1 MKKLLTEIKKYSL
14 IGAIVLAVLGVLLIA
29 APGKMLR
36 YTAFIIGG
44 VCIACGVYAIISY
57 IVNKASSFVLT
68 LGIISTITGIVI
80 CAAYRQIVSII
91 IFILGIILLAGGV
104 VDLVNSVY
112 VAVSRRRSWILTVIL
127 SVASIVLGIISITN
141 PFDTQEKIVQFAGA
155 GLVVF
160 AVVDIIAYIQVM
172 AISKEV
178 QSKISRSGNENSAV
192 EVDYE
197 DVDDN

>member
-36 YTAFIIGG
+36 YTAFVIGG

-141 PFDTQEKIVQFAGA
+141 PFDTQEKIVQFVGA

-197 DVDDN
+197 EVDDN

>member
-1 MKKLLTEIKKYSL
+1 MKKILTEIKKYSL

-141 PFDTQEKIVQFAGA
+141 PFDTQEKIVQFVGA

-197 DVDDN
+197 EVDDN

>member
-1 MKKLLTEIKKYSL
+1 MEIKKYSL

-141 PFDTQEKIVQFAGA
+141 PFDTQEKIVQFVGA

-178 QSKISRSGNENSAV
+178 QSKISCSGNENSAV

-197 DVDDN
+197 EVDDN

>member
-1 MKKLLTEIKKYSL
+1 MKKLLMEIKKYSL

-141 PFDTQEKIVQFAGA
+141 PFDTQEKIVQFVGA

-178 QSKISRSGNENSAV
+178 QSKISHSDSENSAV

-197 DVDDN
+197 EVDDN

>member
-112 VAVSRRRSWILTVIL
+112 VAVSRRRSWILTVML

-141 PFDTQEKIVQFAGA
+141 PFDTQEKIVQFVGA

-178 QSKISRSGNENSAV
+178 QSKISRSGGENSAV

-197 DVDDN
+197 EVDDN

>member
-1 MKKLLTEIKKYSL
+1 MKKLLMEIKKYSL

-141 PFDTQEKIVQFAGA
+141 PFDTQEKIVQFVGA

-178 QSKISRSGNENSAV
+178 QSKISRSDSENSAV

-197 DVDDN
+197 EVDDN

>member
-141 PFDTQEKIVQFAGA
+141 PFDTQEKIVQFVGA

-178 QSKISRSGNENSAV
+178 QSKISRSDSENSAV

-197 DVDDN
+197 EVDDN

>member
-80 CAAYRQIVSII
+80 CAAYRQIVSVI

-141 PFDTQEKIVQFAGA
+141 PFDTQEKIVQFVGA

-197 DVDDN
+197 EVDDN

>member
-1 MKKLLTEIKKYSL
+1 MKKLLMEIKKYSL

-141 PFDTQEKIVQFAGA
+141 PFDTQEKIVQFVGA

-178 QSKISRSGNENSAV
+178 QSKISRSGGENSAV

-197 DVDDN
+197 EVDDN

>member
-1 MKKLLTEIKKYSL
+1 MKKLLTELKKYSL
-14 IGAIVLAVLGVLLIA
+14 ISAIVFAVLGVLLIA

-80 CAAYRQIVSII
+80 CAAYRQIVSVI

-141 PFDTQEKIVQFAGA
+141 PFDTQEKIVQFVGA

-178 QSKISRSGNENSAV
+178 QSKISRSSSENSAV

-197 DVDDN
+197 EVDDN

>member
-80 CAAYRQIVSII
+80 CAAYRQIVSVI

-141 PFDTQEKIVQFAGA
+141 PFDTQEKIVQFVGA

-178 QSKISRSGNENSAV
+178 QSKISRSDSENSAV

-197 DVDDN
+197 EVDDN

>member
-57 IVNKASSFVLT
+57 IVNKASPFVLT

-141 PFDTQEKIVQFAGA
+141 PFDTQEKIVQFVGA

-178 QSKISRSGNENSAV
+178 QSKISRSGGENSAV

-197 DVDDN
+197 EVDDN

>member
-1 MKKLLTEIKKYSL
+1 MKKLLMEIKKYSL

-197 DVDDN
+197 EVDDN

>member
-14 IGAIVLAVLGVLLIA
+14 IGAIVFAVLGVLLIV

-178 QSKISRSGNENSAV
+178 QSKISRSGGENSAV

-197 DVDDN
+197 EVDDN

>member
-1 MKKLLTEIKKYSL
+1 MKKLLMEIKKYSL

-141 PFDTQEKIVQFAGA
+141 PFDTQEKIVQFVGA

-197 DVDDN
+197 EVDDN

>member
-1 MKKLLTEIKKYSL
+1 MLFRS
-14 IGAIVLAVLGVLLIA
+14 LLIA

-141 PFDTQEKIVQFAGA
+141 PFDTQEKIVQFVGA

-178 QSKISRSGNENSAV
+178 QSKISRSDSENSAV

-197 DVDDN
+197 EVDDN

>member
-1 MKKLLTEIKKYSL
+1 MKKILTEIKKYSL

-178 QSKISRSGNENSAV
+178 QSKISRSGGENSAV

-197 DVDDN
+197 EVDDN

>member
-1 MKKLLTEIKKYSL
+1 MKKLLMEIKKYSL

-36 YTAFIIGG
+36 YTAFVIGG

-197 DVDDN
+197 EVDDN

>member
-1 MKKLLTEIKKYSL
+1 M
-14 IGAIVLAVLGVLLIA
+14 
-29 APGKMLR
+29 
-36 YTAFIIGG
+36 
-44 VCIACGVYAIISY
+44 
-57 IVNKASSFVLT
+57 
-68 LGIISTITGIVI
+68 
-80 CAAYRQIVSII
+80 SII

-141 PFDTQEKIVQFAGA
+141 PFDTQEKIVQFVGA

-197 DVDDN
+197 EVDDN

>member
-14 IGAIVLAVLGVLLIA
+14 IGAIVFAVLGVLLIV

-141 PFDTQEKIVQFAGA
+141 PFDTQEKIVQFVGA

-197 DVDDN
+197 EVDDN

>member
-1 MKKLLTEIKKYSL
+1 MKKLLMEIKKYSL

-80 CAAYRQIVSII
+80 CAAYRQIVSVI

-141 PFDTQEKIVQFAGA
+141 PFDTQEKIVQFVGA

-197 DVDDN
+197 EVDDN

>member
-141 PFDTQEKIVQFAGA
+141 PFDTQEKIVQFVGA

-178 QSKISRSGNENSAV
+178 QSKISRSGGENSAV

-197 DVDDN
+197 EVDDN

>member
-1 MKKLLTEIKKYSL
+1 MKKILTEIKKYSL

-141 PFDTQEKIVQFAGA
+141 PFDTQEKIVQFVGA

-178 QSKISRSGNENSAV
+178 QSKISRSDSENSAV

-197 DVDDN
+197 EVDDN

>member
-80 CAAYRQIVSII
+80 CAAYRQIVSVI

-141 PFDTQEKIVQFAGA
+141 PFDTQEKIVQFVGA

-178 QSKISRSGNENSAV
+178 QSKISRSGSENSAV

-197 DVDDN
+197 EVDDN

>member
-141 PFDTQEKIVQFAGA
+141 PFDTQEKIVQFVGA

-178 QSKISRSGNENSAV
+178 QSKISRSGDENSAV

-197 DVDDN
+197 EVDDN

>member
-1 MKKLLTEIKKYSL
+1 MKKLLTELKKYSL
-14 IGAIVLAVLGVLLIA
+14 ISAIVLAVLGVLLIA
-29 APGKMLR
+29 APSKMLR

-44 VCIACGVYAIISY
+44 VCIACGVYAIISN

-68 LGIISTITGIVI
+68 LGIISTVTGIVI

-141 PFDTQEKIVQFAGA
+141 PFDTQEKIVQFVGA

-197 DVDDN
+197 EVDDN

>member
-1 MKKLLTEIKKYSL
+1 MKKLLMEIKKYSL

-29 APGKMLR
+29 APSKMLR

-178 QSKISRSGNENSAV
+178 QSKISRSGSENSAV

-197 DVDDN
+197 EVDDN

>member
-141 PFDTQEKIVQFAGA
+141 PFDTQEKIVQFVGA

-178 QSKISRSGNENSAV
+178 QSKISRSGSENSAV

-197 DVDDN
+197 EVDDN

>member
-1 MKKLLTEIKKYSL
+1 MKKLLMEIKKYSL

-80 CAAYRQIVSII
+80 CAAYRQIVSVI

-141 PFDTQEKIVQFAGA
+141 PFDTQEKIVQFVGA

-178 QSKISRSGNENSAV
+178 QSKISRSGSENSAV

-197 DVDDN
+197 EVDDN

>member
-1 MKKLLTEIKKYSL
+1 MKKLLMEIKKYSL

-141 PFDTQEKIVQFAGA
+141 PFDTQEKIVQFVGA

-178 QSKISRSGNENSAV
+178 QSKISRSGSENSAV

-197 DVDDN
+197 EVDDN

>member
-1 MKKLLTEIKKYSL
+1 MEIKKYSL

-141 PFDTQEKIVQFAGA
+141 PFDTQEKIVQFVGA

-178 QSKISRSGNENSAV
+178 QSKISRSGGENSAV

-197 DVDDN
+197 EVDDN

>member
-1 MKKLLTEIKKYSL
+1 MKKLLMEIKKYSL

-80 CAAYRQIVSII
+80 CAAYRQIVSVI

-141 PFDTQEKIVQFAGA
+141 PFDTQEKIVQFVGA

-178 QSKISRSGNENSAV
+178 QSKISRSDSENSAV

-197 DVDDN
+197 EVDDN

>member
-141 PFDTQEKIVQFAGA
+141 PFDTQEKIVQFVGA

-197 DVDDN
+197 EVDDN

>member
-141 PFDTQEKIVQFAGA
+141 PFDTQEKIVQFVGA

-178 QSKISRSGNENSAV
+178 QSKISRSSSENSAV

-197 DVDDN
+197 EVDDN

>member
-44 VCIACGVYAIISY
+44 VCIACGVCAIISY

-197 DVDDN
+197 EVDDN

>member
-141 PFDTQEKIVQFAGA
+141 PFDTQEKIVQFVGA

>member
-1 MKKLLTEIKKYSL
+1 MKKILTEIKKYSL

-80 CAAYRQIVSII
+80 CAAYRQIVSVI

-141 PFDTQEKIVQFAGA
+141 PFDTQEKIVQFVGA

-178 QSKISRSGNENSAV
+178 QSKISRSDSENSAV

-197 DVDDN
+197 EVDDN

>member
-1 MKKLLTEIKKYSL
+1 MKKLLAEIKKYSL

-141 PFDTQEKIVQFAGA
+141 PFDTQEKIVQFVGA

-197 DVDDN
+197 EVDDN

>member
-1 MKKLLTEIKKYSL
+1 MKKLLMEIKKYSL

-80 CAAYRQIVSII
+80 CAAYRQIVSVI

-141 PFDTQEKIVQFAGA
+141 PFDTQEKIVQFVGA

-178 QSKISRSGNENSAV
+178 QSKISRSSSENSAV

-197 DVDDN
+197 EVDDN

>member
-1 MKKLLTEIKKYSL
+1 MEIKKYSL

-141 PFDTQEKIVQFAGA
+141 PFDTQEKIVQFVGA

-197 DVDDN
+197 EVDDN